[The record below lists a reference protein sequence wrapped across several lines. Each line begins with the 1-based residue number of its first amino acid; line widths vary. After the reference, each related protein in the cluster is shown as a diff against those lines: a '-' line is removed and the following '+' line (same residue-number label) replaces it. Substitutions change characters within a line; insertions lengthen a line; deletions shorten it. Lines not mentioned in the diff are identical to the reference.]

1 MMLIADSG
9 STKTEWALVK
19 DTDNILFFRTEGY
32 NPYFDRQITWK
43 DDLAGW
49 LRGEGMAGKIGRVY
63 YYGAGCNTGGHAN
76 LILDFFRDIMP
87 AARTEVYDDLT
98 GAARALFGREKGV
111 AVILGTGTNAGF
123 WDGVSIIRK
132 DIALGYLLGDHGSGA
147 VLGLRLMKAWLD
159 HELPD
164 PLGRAFKDR
173 YHLDLQSVKE
183 EIYRSPRPNYYLA
196 QFSPFLQEHKT
207 DHPIRSI
214 IMDEFRKLIRIQVKP
229 LLDHS
234 AETIRCTGSIAF
246 YFRDLLAEA
255 AGEEGLK
262 IDRFLQYPLEGLL
275 AYHKQEIL

>member
-9 STKTEWALVK
+9 STKTEWALVR

-49 LRGEGMAGKIGRVY
+49 LRGEGVAGKIDRVY
-63 YYGAGCNTGGHAN
+63 YYGAGCDTGDHAK
-76 LILDFFRDIMP
+76 LVLDLFRKIVP
-87 AARTEVYDDLT
+87 AAGTEVYDDLT
-98 GAARALFGREKGV
+98 GAARALFGRGKGV

-123 WDGVSIIRK
+123 WDGASIIRK

-164 PLGRAFKDR
+164 PVGRAFRDR
-173 YHLDLQSVKE
+173 YHLDLQTVKE
-183 EIYRSPRPNYYLA
+183 AVYKSARPNYYLA
-196 QFSPFLQEHKT
+196 QFLPFLQEYKM
-207 DHPIRSI
+207 DHAIRSI
-214 IMDEFRKLIRIQVKP
+214 IMDEFRKLLRIQVKH
-229 LLDHS
+229 LLDHP
-234 AETIRCTGSIAF
+234 AEIIRCTGSVAF
-246 YFRDLLAEA
+246 YFRDILDEA

-262 IDRFLQYPLEGLL
+262 IDRILQYPLEGLL
-275 AYHKQEIL
+275 AYHKNTYF